1 MFERWL
7 EALREVSRER
17 EEAAQHLVEELCRKA
32 VAVALFGSRA
42 RGDHTPLS
50 DWDFLAVVE
59 SGEYRVEQSGVGQI
73 VWLPLDKLE
82 DVLGWSMVILDAVA
96 DGKLL
101 CGDAAR
107 FEELRA
113 AVLDYARRR
122 GLVRR
127 AGGWFR
133 EPQRRAES

>member
-17 EEAAQHLVEELCRKA
+17 EEAAWRIIEEICRKA
-32 VAVALFGSRA
+32 LVVVLFGSRA

-50 DWDFLAVVE
+50 DWDLLALVE
-59 SGEYRVEQSGVGQI
+59 SGEYRLEQKPIGQV

-82 DVLGWSMVILDAVA
+82 EVLSRSMVVLDAAA
-96 DGKLL
+96 DGKPI
-101 CGDAAR
+101 CGDVGK
-107 FEELRA
+107 FEEFKA
-113 AVLDYARRR
+113 AVLEYAKRHN
-122 GLVRR
+122 LVRR

-133 EPQRRAES
+133 EG